1 MRFGSLKPE
10 DVRMTMVV
18 NDEDALDC
26 AVHAKVLVVVLKTLK
41 TS

>member
-1 MRFGSLKPE
+1 
-10 DVRMTMVV
+10 MTMVV

-26 AVHAKVLVVVLKTLK
+26 AAHAKVLVVVLKTLK